1 LNSEYRV
8 GTCDLNFLCC
18 RILSNLLF
26 NLLSLLIYIGHGLI
40 CTDVCLFQRY
50 CFGARDD
57 NVFCFWLLGDVAVS
71 LSDARGRDVAIET
84 VDNGN
89 NTFDVQFV
97 PEVVGPMTVKVFFD
111 DVEVPSSPYMVEVVL
126 PDHLLQ
132 ANVQYTTGLY

>member
-1 LNSEYRV
+1 MFVY
-8 GTCDLNFLCC
+8 
-18 RILSNLLF
+18 SNVTALVLAGD
-26 NLLSLLIYIGHGLI
+26 S
-40 CTDVCLFQRY
+40 
-50 CFGARDD
+50 
-57 NVFCFWLLGDVAVS
+57 VFCFWLLGDVAVS